1 MNMNNNN
8 NNNKM
13 TSGREIT
20 VAFINCFI
28 HGKSNSLFRL
38 KIIVETLQGLTVMF
52 DLFIF
57 F

>member
-1 MNMNNNN
+1 MNNNN

-57 F
+57 FK